1 MHCKH
6 HGVTPPSL
14 KIKTSVRGPNAVR
27 IIRNTQSMLMNERIS
42 QINATIINTKRMIS
56 DVDERLFTEL
66 PVDVYTEVKTWCK
79 HAREST
85 WKTCE
90 TRQRKKFA
98 VLLERSK
105 PLKSASPVSDVNASD
120 TERAKER
127 WVVNKSDRD
136 LSDNELSVLK
146 KGLNFSVVPDSVP
159 TAEFVTGIE
168 TACYALGSNSDTS
181 TQLRSDCVRILKDC
195 KLPKSNISK
204 GEKTA
209 LRDLKADPSIL
220 VLPADK
226 GRATVVLNKETYV
239 EKASELLSDSNTYKT
254 LKRDPT
260 PTYRNQ
266 LVQVLQS
273 LRDSG
278 AIDVPTYRRLYPT
291 SPDVPKFYGLPKIHK
306 AALSPPPIVSSC
318 GSLTYNSAKFVA
330 DLLAPLVGKS
340 DRHLKNSADL
350 VDKLSGVFVGED
362 ECLVSYDVT
371 ALFTSVPV
379 DESVNIIHD
388 LLTSDTTL
396 SARTKLT
403 PQQITDLLTVCLK
416 TTYFVHDGQF
426 YSQCEGA
433 AMGSPVSPII
443 ANLFMEHLETLALS
457 SFHSPPTFY
466 GRYVDDTMVI
476 LKRSV
481 VEDFTSHLNSV
492 HPAIKFTVEFEQAN
506 KIAMLDTLISRNA
519 DGSLAF
525 SVYQKAPTL
534 TNICTSTVI
543 NLWNTSW
550 VSYLTLK
557 HRARIHLLHQRFSQP
572 RT

>member
-1 MHCKH
+1 M
-6 HGVTPPSL
+6 
-14 KIKTSVRGPNAVR
+14 A
-27 IIRNTQSMLMNERIS
+27 
-42 QINATIINTKRMIS
+42 
-56 DVDERLFTEL
+56 LF
-66 PVDVYTEVKTWCK
+66 
-79 HAREST
+79 A
-85 WKTCE
+85 
-90 TRQRKKFA
+90 
-98 VLLERSK
+98 
-105 PLKSASPVSDVNASD
+105 
-120 TERAKER
+120 
-127 WVVNKSDRD
+127 
-136 LSDNELSVLK
+136 
-146 KGLNFSVVPDSVP
+146 
-159 TAEFVTGIE
+159 I
-168 TACYALGSNSDTS
+168 
-181 TQLRSDCVRILKDC
+181 SDCVRILKDC
-195 KLPKSNISK
+195 KLPKSNITK

-291 SPDVPKFYGLPKIHK
+291 SSDVPKFYGLPKIHK
-306 AALSPPPIVSSC
+306 AACPLRPIVSSC

-340 DRHLKNSADL
+340 DRHLKNSANL
-350 VDKLSGVFVGED
+350 VDKLSGVIVGED

-379 DESVNIIHD
+379 VESVNIIHD

-396 SARTKLT
+396 FARTKLT

-481 VEDFTSHLNSV
+481 VEDFTNHLNSV

-525 SVYQKAPTL
+525 ILKPGLS
-534 TNICTSTVI
+534 CTV
-543 NLWNTSW
+543 NTQSKKMRKGGPQEYRGKRGANW
-550 VSYLTLK
+550 RKKQETEEKSRGRKIGKRKKGVSYAWINIDKNLTSDKCGQLNEQED
-557 HRARIHLLHQRFSQP
+557 ASF
-572 RT
+572 